1 MDADALRTRLRDFGL
16 SDKEVSTYLTILD
29 HGEAKASVIADDA
42 GVSKRYVYSV
52 ADDLETRGFV
62 EVNDHAVPTTIRAN
76 PPEEVIEKLTAELE
90 EIGPALRERFTA
102 TPETLEQFE
111 VVKSRQTVHKRLKRL
126 IQEADLE
133 LTVSIPVTTLP
144 EVEDE
149 LRDAVDRGV
158 LVILLLTGV
167 NGGTHPKPD
176 FDGLASVA
184 RVWSERMPTMVT
196 ADWHYGLIAPNE
208 MLVQSNSG
216 MQAIALAQRQLVPVL
231 VGSFLGN
238 YWQMADEAYHTEP
251 TDLPAT
257 FVGFRH
263 AVLQA
268 TLHRRAGRNVYAS
281 VDARPVQGEGDYETI
296 EGEIVSVSQ
305 SLIKPAT
312 NSFPVENSFV
322 LRTDTG
328 TVSVGGEGAFIEEYE
343 AREIVLHGED

>member
-1 MDADALRTRLRDFGL
+1 MDDDALRTRLRDFGL

-29 HGEAKASVIADDA
+29 HGEAKASVIADEA

-62 EVNDHAVPTTIRAN
+62 EVNDHAVPTTIKAN
-76 PPEEVIEKLTAELE
+76 PPDEVIGKLTSELQ
-90 EIGPALRERFTA
+90 EIGPALESRFTA

-111 VVKSRQTVHKRLKRL
+111 VVKSRQTVHKRLNRL

-133 LTVSIPVTTLP
+133 ITVSIPITTLP

-149 LRDAVDRGV
+149 LRNAVDRGV
-158 LVILLLTGV
+158 LVILLLTGI
-167 NGGTHPKPD
+167 NGGRVEAD
-176 FDGLASVA
+176 LEGLASVA
-184 RVWSERMPTMVT
+184 RVWSERMPTMLT
-196 ADWHYGLIAPNE
+196 ADFHYGLIAPNE

-216 MQAIALAQRQLVPVL
+216 MQAIALAQHQLVPVL

-251 TDLPAT
+251 AELPASY
-257 FVGFRH
+257 VGFRH

-268 TLHRRAGRNVYAS
+268 ALHRRAGTNVYAS
-281 VDARPVQGEGDYETI
+281 VDARPVQGEGSYETI

-305 SLIKPAT
+305 SLLKPAT
-312 NSFPVENSFV
+312 NSFPVENSLV
-322 LRTDTG
+322 IRTDTG

-343 AREIVLHGED
+343 AREVVLHEE